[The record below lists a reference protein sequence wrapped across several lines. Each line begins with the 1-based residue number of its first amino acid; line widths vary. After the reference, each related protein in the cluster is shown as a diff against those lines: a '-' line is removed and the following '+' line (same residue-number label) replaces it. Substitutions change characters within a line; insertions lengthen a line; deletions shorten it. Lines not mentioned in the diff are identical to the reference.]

1 MRLRIR
7 RDIRRANAW
16 TASITPVPGET
27 AQNAPETTR
36 SPVRVRRRADASQ
49 KPYRAR
55 AVRRRVWWRA
65 HRPAYQPTPRYAPS
79 ASRQTAPRTRHKPP
93 EARSAPEARQ
103 TPARSLT
110 ARAPSAGAY
119 GGARTDRRTSPHRVT
134 RQALRARSRPDR
146 GCGKSRKRQI
156 AEAANRGSGKSRKR
170 QIADPSEHNQKTNGN
185 RYSVTTTKGFNNTRQ
200 IAY

>member
-1 MRLRIR
+1 MTSGAR
-7 RDIRRANAW
+7 
-16 TASITPVPGET
+16 TPGP
-27 AQNAPETTR
+27 PR
-36 SPVRVRRRADASQ
+36 SR
-49 KPYRAR
+49 PYLAR
-55 AVRRRVWWRA
+55 
-65 HRPAYQPTPRYAPS
+65 P
-79 ASRQTAPRTRHKPP
+79 PRTRQKPP
-93 EARSAPEARQ
+93 EARSASDAGQ
-103 TPARSLT
+103 TPARSPT

-119 GGARTDRRTSPHRVT
+119 GGARTDRHTSPHRVTRQALRARQRPERATNHQKPGPHQKPGRRQPEALPRARRPLARMVARAPTGVPDRNSVT

-185 RYSVTTTKGFNNTRQ
+185 RYSVTTTQGFRTLGQ